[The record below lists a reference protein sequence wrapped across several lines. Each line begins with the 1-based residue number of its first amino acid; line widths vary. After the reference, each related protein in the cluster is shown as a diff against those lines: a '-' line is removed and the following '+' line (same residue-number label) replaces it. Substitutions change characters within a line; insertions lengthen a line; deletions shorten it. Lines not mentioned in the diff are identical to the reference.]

1 MEKIDIRKIKTELR
15 NQFKDRR
22 RKMTYINKAEKDFFI
37 FNRIISTKE
46 FINSDLVLT
55 FVSTD
60 IEVNTRSIIN
70 YALNQG
76 KKVGVP
82 KCFPDSHMEF
92 YYINSIDE
100 LSPGCFSVLEPN
112 IDDNN
117 NIVLDFSSS
126 VCVVPGLGF
135 DMEGYRLG
143 YGKGYYD
150 RYLSR
155 YTNNMIG
162 ICYASCLKSTLPHGR
177 YDRKINIL
185 ITDKFTK
192 RFS

>member
-22 RKMTYINKAEKDFFI
+22 RKMPYINKAEKDFFI

-46 FINSDLVLT
+46 FIDSDLVLT

-76 KKVGVP
+76 KKVAVP

-100 LSPGCFSVLEPN
+100 LSVGCFSVLEPSMN
-112 IDDNN
+112 DN
-117 NIVLDFSSS
+117 NIVVDFYSS
-126 VCVVPGLGF
+126 VCIVPGLGF

-162 ICYASCLKSTLPHGR
+162 ICYSSCLKNTLPHGR